1 MAHTAEEARDRARA
15 MYDAGE
21 YEQSLEAARAG
32 LGEAPDDVE
41 LLVLAGRA
49 GLELDA
55 EDAIEHLRR
64 ATELSSDDA
73 VAWHHYGEAL
83 ATEGQMQEADA
94 AFRRAVELDPD
105 DQVALT
111 HLGHTAVAAGR
122 SEEGVSYLARA
133 ADIAHA
139 GAGASSASISLV
151 DMYRSFGQYEE
162 ALGQARRL
170 AEAAPDDVMSR
181 LDVAE
186 LSAATGRLDDAQAS
200 FERLREI
207 DDVPGHEAYPIH
219 GLIQVAIQGGEWDR
233 ARDLAEQAGAI
244 DPHGLTTDVAAFVRE
259 QSGEAGGS
267 GEEPEEP
274 APTRT
279 EVEQALANSLADYR
293 AMLADDRRLATEE
306 IRGG

>member
-1 MAHTAEEARDRARA
+1 MPQTTGEARDRARA

-32 LGEAPDDVE
+32 LSEAPDDAE

-55 EDAIEHLRR
+55 DDATEHLRR
-64 ATELSSDDA
+64 ATEIAPDDA
-73 VAWHHYGEAL
+73 AAWHHYGEAL
-83 ATEGQMQEADA
+83 ATDGQMAEADA
-94 AFRRAVELDPD
+94 AFRRAVELDPE

-111 HLGHTAVAAGR
+111 HLGHTSVAAGHN
-122 SEEGVSYLARA
+122 EEGVSYLARA

-139 GAGASSASISLV
+139 GSGMSSASISLV

-162 ALGQARRL
+162 ALTQAKRL
-170 AEAAPDDVMSR
+170 AEAAPDDVLAG

-186 LSAATGRLDDAQAS
+186 LSASLGRIEDARAA

-207 DDVPGHEAYPIH
+207 DDVPGHEAYPLH
-219 GLIQVAIQGGEWDR
+219 GLIQVAIQAGDWDR
-233 ARDLAEQAGAI
+233 AGELVEQAAAI
-244 DPHGLTTDVAAFVRE
+244 DPHGLTTDVSAFVSE
-259 QSGEAGGS
+259 QSGE
-267 GEEPEEP
+267 ELEEP

-279 EVEQALANSLADYR
+279 EVEEALQSSLSDYR
-293 AMLADDRRLATEE
+293 RMLADDRRLATEE
-306 IRGG
+306 IIDG